1 MEFDLQTLQQYQVYG
16 FLIVGGFCAFM
27 LYAYIFHIYR
37 SEKKG
42 LRDYEKFSNIVL
54 DDEVDS
60 TPIQKVSPWE
70 EKKIKGDKA

>member
-27 LYAYIFHIYR
+27 LYMYTYHMYS

-42 LRDYEKFSNIVL
+42 INNYEKYSNIVL
-54 DDEVDS
+54 DDDVNS
-60 TPIQKVSPWE
+60 TPVQKLSARE